1 MWEGTRGRI
10 GAISAVEEQ
19 GGMQWNAGSV
29 SGLSFL
35 LVEWY

>member
-19 GGMQWNAGSV
+19 GGMQWNA
-29 SGLSFL
+29 
-35 LVEWY
+35 VERGQC